1 MQPTVCKKL
10 DFVIYG
16 CRMSALMSVVIGFLE
31 YNFAECS
38 VVVGGVIDVTAAAI
52 NKSVCAAIVSKVI
65 DIGFVV
71 IRCRESSFA
80 IVEVVAADHHA
91 ERCMRIEIPF
101 HKSFAGLLFVK
112 LYSFALGDII
122 DRQAIVVAD
131 VLCNVE
137 PQGVFLF
144 GGIFF

>member
-1 MQPTVCKKL
+1 
-10 DFVIYG
+10 
-16 CRMSALMSVVIGFLE
+16 MSVVIGFLE

-65 DIGFVV
+65 DICFVV
-71 IRCRESSFA
+71 IRCRELSFA
-80 IVEVVAADHHA
+80 IVKVVTANHHA
-91 ERCMRIEIPF
+91 ECRMRIEIPF
-101 HKSFAGLLFVK
+101 HKSFASLLFVK

-122 DRQAIVVAD
+122 GRQAVVVAN

-137 PQGVFLF
+137 PRGVFLF

>member
-1 MQPTVCKKL
+1 
-10 DFVIYG
+10 
-16 CRMSALMSVVIGFLE
+16 MSVVIRFLE

-38 VVVGGVIDVTAAAI
+38 VVVGGVINVTAAAI
-52 NKSVCAAIVSKVI
+52 DEAVCATIVAEVI

-71 IRCRESSFA
+71 IRWREFTLA
-80 IVEVVAADHHA
+80 IVKVVAADHHA
-91 ERCMRIEIPF
+91 ECCMRIKIPF
-101 HKSFAGLLFVK
+101 HKSFASLLFVK

-122 DRQAIVVAD
+122 GRQAVVVAN

-137 PQGVFLF
+137 PRGVFLF